1 MNPILQS
8 LSQNNPQMA
17 KMQEMTGM
25 MQQYKQFRA
34 EMAGKDPQAL
44 LNMLMQNGG
53 ISQQQMQRAQA
64 QAQMLMQA
72 MRNQ

>member
-1 MNPILQS
+1 
-8 LSQNNPQMA
+8 
-17 KMQEMTGM
+17 M

-64 QAQMLMQA
+64 QAQMLMHA

>member
-1 MNPILQS
+1 M
-8 LSQNNPQMA
+8 
-17 KMQEMTGM
+17 KGM

-34 EMAGKDPQAL
+34 GMAGKNPQAL

-53 ISQQQMQRAQA
+53 ISQQQMQQA
-64 QAQMLMQA
+64 QAQGQMFLQF

>member
-17 KMQEMTGM
+17 KMQEMKGM

-34 EMAGKDPQAL
+34 GMAGKNPQAL

-53 ISQQQMQRAQA
+53 ISQQQMQQA
-64 QAQMLMQA
+64 QAQGQMFLQFI
-72 MRNQ
+72 RNQ